1 MRLFFAL
8 DLPERV
14 KESLAAFQE
23 RHKVLRASWIAPS
36 KLHLT
41 LAFLGEQPG
50 EALPLL
56 QRIGVEVAEGR
67 AAIQLRTAALGG
79 FPRNR
84 EARVLWLGLEPNPG
98 LEALAADL
106 RSTLEASGVPLDRK
120 PFGAHLT
127 LARFRSPLDIVP
139 LGPGPAPLAFEAR
152 ELVLYRSHLLA
163 KGSRYEPLGVFRL
176 EEPSSASR

>member
-14 KESLAAFQE
+14 KETLAAFQE
-23 RHKVLRASWIAPS
+23 RHKVLRASWTAPS

-41 LAFLGEQPG
+41 LAFLGEQP
-50 EALPLL
+50 EESLPTL
-56 QRIGVEVAEGR
+56 QRIGVEVAEER

-84 EARVLWLGLEPNPG
+84 ETRVLWLGLEPNPSLG
-98 LEALAADL
+98 ALARDLRVALAAK
-106 RSTLEASGVPLDRK
+106 RVVLDRK
-120 PFGAHLT
+120 PFAAHLT
-127 LARFRSPLDIVP
+127 LARFRSTLDIALLGSDPQP
-139 LGPGPAPLAFEAR
+139 LTFDAR

-163 KGSRYEPLGVFRL
+163 KGSRYEPVGVFRL
-176 EEPSSASR
+176 KGPSSAPR

>member
-14 KESLAAFQE
+14 KETLADVQE
-23 RHKVLRASWIAPS
+23 RYKVLRGSWTAPS

-41 LAFLGEQPG
+41 LAFLGEQPE

-79 FPRNR
+79 FPRSR
-84 EARVLWLGLEPNPG
+84 EARVLWLGLEPNPSLG
-98 LEALAADL
+98 ALAWDLQAALAAK
-106 RSTLEASGVPLDRK
+106 RVALDRK
-120 PFGAHLT
+120 PFAAHLT
-127 LARFRSPLDIVP
+127 LARFRSPLDIALLDSAP
-139 LGPGPAPLAFEAR
+139 EPLAFDAR

-163 KGSRYEPLGVFRL
+163 KGARYEALGIFRL
-176 EEPSSASR
+176 KGPSSSPR